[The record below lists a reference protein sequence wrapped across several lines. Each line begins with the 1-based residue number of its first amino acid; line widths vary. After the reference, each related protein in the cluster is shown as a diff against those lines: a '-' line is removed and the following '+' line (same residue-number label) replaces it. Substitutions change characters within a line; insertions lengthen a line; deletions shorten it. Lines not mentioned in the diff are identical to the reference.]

1 MSKPRL
7 LVITG
12 SSGVG
17 KSTISARAAASL
29 GFSKSASTDTIRE
42 ALRTQFDAEQAPAL
56 HRSSFEPAGS
66 GVVEDWHATVAVL
79 SEAVRAVVSRAASK
93 RSDLLLEGVHIIPG
107 SGIVDEWRESGGL
120 ACGVLL
126 HVEDEDTHRQFIR
139 MRERHNDR
147 GLGHYLGNLG
157 RIRTIQDE
165 MLGKADESGWLI
177 MDASIG
183 DPIGQIDD
191 SFEQLESQRFENHV

>member
-42 ALRTQFDAEQAPAL
+42 ALRTQFDVKQAPAL

-79 SEAVRAVVSRAASK
+79 SEAVHAVVSRAASK

-107 SGIVDEWRESGGL
+107 SGIVDEWRKSGGL

-126 HVEDEDTHRQFIR
+126 HVGDEDTHRQFIR

-147 GLGHYLGNLG
+147 GLDHYLDNLD
-157 RIRTIQDE
+157 RIRAIQEE

-177 MDASIG
+177 LDASID
-183 DPIGQIDD
+183 DPIGQIGD
-191 SFEQLESQRFENHV
+191 SFE